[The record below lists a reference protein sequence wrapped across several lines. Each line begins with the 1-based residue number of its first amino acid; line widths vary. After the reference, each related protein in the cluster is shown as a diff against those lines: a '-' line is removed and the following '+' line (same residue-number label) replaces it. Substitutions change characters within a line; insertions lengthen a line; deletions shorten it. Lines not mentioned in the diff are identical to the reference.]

1 MPTPIPRLV
10 ILPFPSLPDVE
21 VKSRDSSTTTDDDP
35 LSTAADSVLIEWLLL
50 DDLWSLLD
58 SCPLWFVLLCEE
70 EELLLLADVFDCDP
84 GGKRFSGDLERYG
97 L

>member
-1 MPTPIPRLV
+1 ML
-10 ILPFPSLPDVE
+10 FPSLLDVG
-21 VKSRDSSTTTDDDP
+21 VKSRDSSTTTGDDP
-35 LSTAADSVLIEWLLL
+35 LSITADSGSILWLLL

-70 EELLLLADVFDCDP
+70 DELLLLAHVLDCDP
-84 GGKRFSGDLERYG
+84 CTGGKRFSGDLERYG